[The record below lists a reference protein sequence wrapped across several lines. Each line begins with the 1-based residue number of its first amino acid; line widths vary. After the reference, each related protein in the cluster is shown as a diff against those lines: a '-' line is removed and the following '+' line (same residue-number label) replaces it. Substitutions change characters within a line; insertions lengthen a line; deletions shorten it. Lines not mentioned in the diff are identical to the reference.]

1 METKELQQLLE
12 RLRSDVSHATGL
24 DDASRQRLQTL
35 VAEIERGMTGPNQQ
49 ASAKTFSDRLV
60 EAMTAFEAQHP
71 RLTET
76 LSRLADQLGAMGI

>member
-1 METKELQQLLE
+1 MDTNELRQLLE
-12 RLRSDVSHATGL
+12 RLRNDLDRATGL
-24 DDASRQRLQTL
+24 DDSSREQMRAL
-35 VAEIERGMTGPNQQ
+35 VSEIERGMNQP
-49 ASAKTFSDRLV
+49 ATDTERSLSDRLV